1 MLKRLLHNKLTGL
14 LKQFPAVAIL
24 GARQVGKTTLAKQ
37 LAAVKKEKILYLDL
51 EKPADRNRLLDA
63 HSYLDSQRDKCVI
76 LDEVQ
81 LMPELFSILRP
92 VIDDY
97 RKPGRFILLGS
108 APPALVKGVS
118 ESLTGRI
125 AYTELAPVSLPEL
138 PGNISRQQ
146 HWFRGGF
153 PQALLAKTDISGRPW
168 MNSFIRGYVER
179 DLEILFGVNL
189 SNATMQ
195 RLWTMLAHTSG
206 NIWNAETYARSLGVT
221 APTILRYVD
230 YLEGGFMIRRLLPWF
245 VNTKKRL
252 VKSPKVYARDTG
264 ILHSLLNIPSM
275 DDLLSNPIAGAS
287 WEGYVVEQIAGSKHE
302 DVQLFYYR
310 THDGAECDVVMVK
323 GIKPVACIE
332 IKLSNAPVIS
342 RGFMHCIADLKPK
355 HKFIITPQSE
365 TYGIRENIIV
375 TGIAQFLKEQ
385 LPDIK

>member
-1 MLKRLLHNKLTGL
+1 MIKRLLQSKLTEL

-37 LAAVKKEKILYLDL
+37 LAAVKKEKPLYLDL
-51 EKPADRNRLLDA
+51 EKIADRNRLLDA
-63 HSYLDSQRDKCVI
+63 HSYLDSQRGKCVI

-97 RKPGRFILLGS
+97 RKTGRFILLGS
-108 APPALVKGVS
+108 ASPALVKLVS

-138 PGNISRQQ
+138 PGNISREQ

-153 PQALLAKTDISGRPW
+153 PEALLAKTDTSGRQW
-168 MNSFIRGYVER
+168 MSSFIRSYVER

-221 APTILRYVD
+221 APTILRYAD

-252 VKSPKVYARDTG
+252 VKSPKIYVRDTG
-264 ILHSLLNIPSM
+264 VLHSLLNIPSM

-287 WEGYVVEQIAGSKHE
+287 WEGYVVEQIAASKHE
-302 DVQLFYYR
+302 DIQLFYYR
-310 THDGAECDVVMVK
+310 THDGAECDVVMIK

-342 RGFMHCIADLKPK
+342 RGFMHCITDLKPK
-355 HKFIITPQSE
+355 QKFIITPQSE
-365 TYGIRENIIV
+365 TYGIQENIIV
-375 TGIAQFLKEQ
+375 TGITQFLKEQ

>member
-1 MLKRLLHNKLTGL
+1 MIKRLLRNKLTVL

-37 LAAVKKEKILYLDL
+37 LAALKKEKTLYLDL
-51 EKPADRNRLLDA
+51 EKTADRNRLLDA
-63 HSYLDSQRDKCVI
+63 HSYLESQRDKCVI

-92 VIDDY
+92 VIDEY
-97 RKPGRFILLGS
+97 RKNGRFILLGS
-108 APPALVKGVS
+108 ASPALVKGVS

-153 PQALLAKTDISGRPW
+153 PEALLAKTNASSRQW
-168 MNSFIRGYVER
+168 MNSFIRSYVER

-189 SNATMQ
+189 SNTTMQ

-252 VKSPKVYARDTG
+252 VKSPKIYVRDTG

-287 WEGYVVEQIAGSKHE
+287 WEGYVVEQIAADKHE
-302 DVQLFYYR
+302 DMQLFYYR
-310 THDGAECDVVMVK
+310 THDGAECDVVMIK

-355 HKFIITPQSE
+355 RKFIITPQSE
-365 TYGIRENIIV
+365 TYDIQENITV
-375 TGIAQFLKEQ
+375 TGITQFLKEQ